1 MTLKDFVLSCSSN
14 TVEIT
19 VFDKHDNLLFEGM
32 LYLVLHI
39 DDRIEDQHNKAYYSF
54 EERENILESR
64 IEAWFLEN
72 DNAVSIKT
80 DYERGYKNKM

>member
-14 TVEIT
+14 TVEIA

-39 DDRIEDQHNKAYYSF
+39 DDRVEDQYNKAYYSF
-54 EERENILESR
+54 EERANILESR
-64 IEAWFLEN
+64 VEAWFLEN

-80 DYERGYKNKM
+80 DYERGYKN

>member
-14 TVEIT
+14 TVEIA

-39 DDRIEDQHNKAYYSF
+39 DDRVEDQYNKAYYSF
-54 EERENILESR
+54 EERDNILESR
-64 IEAWFLEN
+64 VEAWFLEN

-80 DYERGYKNKM
+80 DYERGYKN

>member
-14 TVEIT
+14 TVEVA
-19 VFDKHDNLLFEGM
+19 VFNKHDNLLFEGM

-39 DDRIEDQHNKAYYSF
+39 DDRVEDQYNKAYYSF
-54 EERENILESR
+54 EERDNILESR
-64 IEAWFLEN
+64 VEAWFLEN

-80 DYERGYKNKM
+80 DYERGYKN